1 MAESEP
7 SLRESKRRA
16 TRAAIEDY
24 ASALA
29 AEKGF
34 DNVTV
39 DDICAEVGISKRT
52 FFNYVDS
59 KETAVLGAP
68 PRVPT
73 DEERAEFLATEHE
86 DILSALCR
94 LAFELATTVRC
105 VAPEQRATV
114 LKRRRIIRRRDPNL
128 AYQNVA
134 GVHTMAAALVELTEE
149 YLELYPGRKTLSA
162 PPSHEAQSL
171 VSIALCTLQLGNR
184 IWLEQADGSD
194 EALENC
200 CIDALHELTTIF
212 QGRSL

>member
-7 SLRESKRRA
+7 SLRESKRQA
-16 TRAAIEDY
+16 TRAAIEDR

-59 KETAVLGAP
+59 KETAVLGDP

-73 DEERAEFLATEHE
+73 EEERAEFLATEHK
-86 DILSALCR
+86 DILSALCH

-105 VAPEQRATV
+105 VSPEQRAAV
-114 LKRRRIIRRRDPNL
+114 LRRRRVIRQRDPHL
-128 AYQNVA
+128 TYQNIA

-149 YLELYPGRKTLSA
+149 YLELYPGRKTLPTSA
-162 PPSHEAQSL
+162 LHEAQVL
-171 VSIALCTLQLGNR
+171 VAIAACTLQLGNR
-184 IWLEQADGSD
+184 VWLEQSDGSF
-194 EALENC
+194 EALEERC
-200 CIDALHELTTIF
+200 FDALHELTTIF